1 MNDEKNTRP
10 DIAVSGKENVSAIDD
25 ALEYHPEDIDLMIA
39 RMDGRAS

>member
-10 DIAVSGKENVSAIDD
+10 DIAVSVKERGSAIDD

-39 RMDGRAS
+39 RMDTRAS